1 MTLHAE
7 LGDVGGTAPVRMADL
22 FRLRD
27 WGTTPL
33 GKRETWPAV
42 LRTTIDL
49 MLASLH
55 PMCLLWGPGRI
66 FLYNDGYAE
75 ILGARHPSA
84 LGLPTED
91 VWPELW
97 DDLAPLIGRTFGGES
112 FAFRDQ
118 PLTMTRNGFAEQVWY
133 DFAYSPVRDENGTVV
148 ALLNVTS
155 ESTARVT
162 AQRERDRA
170 TGWLRSSEGR
180 LAALVEASSDSL
192 YSMSPDWQEMRSLQ
206 GRGFI
211 ANADA
216 PTDRWMDL
224 YLFPEDQDE
233 VRGKIETAVAR
244 TEPFEMEHR
253 VRLADGTAG
262 WIFSRA
268 VPVRNE
274 TGQVTEWFGMAAD
287 VTARYRAVE
296 QLRDSE
302 AFMRGVLAA
311 SNDCIKVLDLDAKL
325 TFMSEGGKRVM
336 EVSDFNAVAGCPWPE
351 FWEGVGNVAAK
362 EAVASA
368 RAGVAAAFQGYADTM
383 KGNRRYWDV
392 QVSPILGADGKP
404 ERILSISRDITAL
417 KAAEEARAV
426 LAQELAHRMKNSL
439 AMVQAIV
446 TQTLR
451 QSKSMEE
458 GRTAVSQ
465 RLSALGRAQD
475 ILTRSDFT
483 EADIHEVVAA
493 AIEPHRIAED
503 RIAWSGAPL
512 TLSSQRALGLSLAI
526 HELAT
531 NAAKYGALSNET
543 GRVAMSWHVV
553 DGGFRFD
560 WIESGGPP
568 VAPPGARGFGSK
580 LIERIVASYFEGEG
594 ILDFD
599 ADGVRFR
606 LTGVAG
612 AAVGDDKGLS
622 H

>member
-1 MTLHAE
+1 MTRHANP
-7 LGDVGGTAPVRMADL
+7 GADVGQTGGLRMADL
-22 FRLRD
+22 FRLHD
-27 WGTTPL
+27 WAATPL
-33 GKRETWPAV
+33 GARDRWPPV
-42 LRTTIDL
+42 LRTTVDL

-55 PMCLLWGPGRI
+55 PMCILWGAERLV
-66 FLYNDGYAE
+66 LYNDGYAD
-75 ILGARHPSA
+75 ILGGRHPGA
-84 LGLPTED
+84 LGRPTEV

-97 DDLAPLIGRTFGGES
+97 ADIAPLIDRTFAGES

-118 PLTMTRNGFAEQVWY
+118 PLTMTRNGFEEQVWY
-133 DFAYSPVRDENGTVV
+133 DFAYSPVRDERGEVV
-148 ALLNVTS
+148 GLLNVTS
-155 ESTARVT
+155 ESTTRVI
-162 AQRERDRA
+162 AQRERDTA
-170 TGWLRSSEGR
+170 TRWLKSSEGR

-192 YSMSPDWQEMRSLQ
+192 YAMSPDWTEMRSLQ
-206 GRGFI
+206 GPGFI

-216 PTDRWMDL
+216 PSVRWMDE

-233 VRGKIETAVAR
+233 VRGAIETAVAR

-253 VRLADGTAG
+253 VRLADGSAG

-268 VPVRNE
+268 VPIRDE
-274 TGQVTEWFGMAAD
+274 AGQVTEWFGMAAD
-287 VTARYRAVE
+287 VTARYRALE
-296 QLRDSE
+296 QLRESE

-325 TFMSEGGKRVM
+325 AFMSEGGKRVM
-336 EVSDFNAVAGCPWPE
+336 EVSDFNAVAGCPWPS
-351 FWEGVGNVAAK
+351 FWEGAGHIAAR

-368 RAGVAAAFQGYADTM
+368 RAGFAAGFQGYADTM

-404 ERILSISRDITAL
+404 ERILSISRDITDL

-451 QSKSMEE
+451 QARSMEE

-475 ILTRSDFT
+475 ILTRSNFT
-483 EADIHEVVAA
+483 EASIHEVVAM
-493 AIEPHRIAED
+493 AIDPHRVGED
-503 RIAWSGAPL
+503 RITWTGPAL
-512 TLSSQRALGLSLAI
+512 TLSSQQALGLSLAT

-543 GRVAMSWHVV
+543 GRVAMTWRVA
-553 DGGFRFD
+553 DGVFAFE
-560 WIESGGPP
+560 WVESGGPP
-568 VAPPGARGFGSK
+568 VASPDSRGFGSK

-594 ILDFD
+594 RLDF
-599 ADGVRFR
+599 APTGVRFR
-606 LTGVAG
+606 LTGVPGGTASSG
-612 AAVGDDKGLS
+612 EG
-622 H
+622 

>member
-1 MTLHAE
+1 MTLHAKPGVDAGQTGR
-7 LGDVGGTAPVRMADL
+7 LRMADL
-22 FRLRD
+22 FPIHD
-27 WGTTPL
+27 WASTPL
-33 GKRETWPAV
+33 GTRQGWPTV
-42 LRTTIDL
+42 LRTTVDL

-55 PMCLLWGPGRI
+55 PMCVLWGPQRVL
-66 FLYNDGYAE
+66 LYNDGYAPV
-75 ILGARHPSA
+75 LGARHPHA
-84 LGLPTED
+84 LGKPTQE

-97 DDLAPLIGRTFGGES
+97 DELAPLIDRTFRGES

-133 DFAYSPVRDENGTVV
+133 DFAYSPVRDDHGEVV
-148 ALLNVTS
+148 GLLNVTS
-155 ESTARVT
+155 DSTARVT
-162 AQRERDRA
+162 AQRERDTA
-170 TGWLRSSEGR
+170 TGWLRSSEGH
-180 LAALVEASSDSL
+180 LAALVAATSDSL
-192 YSMSPDWQEMRSLQ
+192 YSMSPDWQEMHSLQ

-216 PTDRWMDL
+216 PSVRWMDA

-233 VRGKIETAVAR
+233 VRREIATAVAR

-253 VRLADGTAG
+253 VRLADGSAG

-268 VPVRNE
+268 VPIKDE

-296 QLRDSE
+296 QLRESE

-311 SNDCIKVLDLDAKL
+311 SSDCIKVLDLDAKL
-325 TFMSEGGKRVM
+325 AFMSEGGKRVM
-336 EVSDFNAVAGCPWPE
+336 EVSDFNAVAGCPWPS
-351 FWEGVGNVAAK
+351 FWEGEGNRAAN
-362 EAVASA
+362 AAIAAA
-368 RAGVAAAFQGYADTM
+368 RAGVASGFQGYADTM
-383 KGNRRYWDV
+383 TGNRRYWDV

-404 ERILSISRDITAL
+404 ERILSISRDITDL

-451 QSKSMEE
+451 QAKSMED

-465 RLSALGRAQD
+465 RLAALGRAQD
-475 ILTRSDFT
+475 ILTRSNFT
-483 EADIHEVVAA
+483 AAEIHDVVAA
-493 AIEPHRIAED
+493 AIDPHRVVED
-503 RIAWSGAPL
+503 RITWSGPTL
-512 TLSSQRALGLSLAI
+512 TLTSQQALGLSLAT

-543 GRVAMSWHVV
+543 GRVAMTWRIV
-553 DGGFRFD
+553 GGVFAFE

-568 VAPPGARGFGSK
+568 VAPPAGRGFGSK

-594 ILDFD
+594 RLEFAPAGI
-599 ADGVRFR
+599 RFK
-606 LTGVAG
+606 LTGTPSG
-612 AAVGDDKGLS
+612 AAVET
-622 H
+622 

>member
-1 MTLHAE
+1 MMVHAE
-7 LGDVGGTAPVRMADL
+7 LGDVGRTGPLKMADL

-27 WGTTPL
+27 WGATPL

-42 LRTTIDL
+42 LRTTVDL

-55 PMCLLWGPGRI
+55 PMCLLWGPERI

-97 DDLAPLIGRTFGGES
+97 DDLAPLIDRTFRGES

-118 PLTMTRNGFAEQVWY
+118 PLTMTRNGFDEQVWY
-133 DFAYSPVRDENGTVV
+133 DFAYSPVRHENGEIV

-155 ESTARVT
+155 ESTVRVT
-162 AQRERDRA
+162 AQRDRDRA
-170 TGWLRSSEGR
+170 NGWLRSSEGR
-180 LAALVEASSDSL
+180 LAALIEATSDSL

-211 ANADA
+211 VNADA
-216 PTDRWMDL
+216 PTVRWMDE
-224 YLFPEDQDE
+224 YLFPEDQRE
-233 VRGKIETAVAR
+233 VRDEIENAVSR
-244 TEPFEMEHR
+244 MEPFEMEHR
-253 VRLADGTAG
+253 VRLADGSAG

-268 VPVRNE
+268 VPVRDE
-274 TGQVTEWFGMAAD
+274 GGRVTEWFGMAAD

-296 QLRDSE
+296 QLRESE

-325 TFMSEGGKRVM
+325 AFMSEGGKRVM
-336 EVSDFNAVAGCPWPE
+336 EVSDFNAIAGCPWPN
-351 FWEGVGNVAAK
+351 FWEGAGNVAAK

-368 RAGVAAAFQGYADTM
+368 RAGVAATFQGYADTM

-392 QVSPILGADGKP
+392 QVSPIVGADGKP
-404 ERILSISRDITAL
+404 ECILSISRDITAL

-451 QSKSMEE
+451 QTKSMDEA
-458 GRTAVSQ
+458 RTAVSQ

-503 RIAWSGAPL
+503 SIAWSGPPL
-512 TLSSQRALGLSLAI
+512 TLNSQQALGLSLAI

-543 GRVAMSWHVV
+543 GRVAMSWRVE
-553 DGGFRFD
+553 DGAFAFE
-560 WIESGGPP
+560 WIEAGGPP
-568 VAPPGARGFGSK
+568 VASPETRGFGSK

-594 ILDFD
+594 ILHFD
-599 ADGVRFR
+599 ASGVRFR
-606 LTGVAG
+606 LAGAPG
-612 AAVGDDKGLS
+612 AAVVDA
-622 H
+622 